1 MFSWGDAEGWSWDHD
16 CRIEVDLHEKGQGFD
31 LFVNKKLKRFIISS
45 PPLTPLEDTW
55 FSCEAN
61 RLTTGYL
68 SEEKVS
74 EIRDRSSILEVVS
87 DYVTLKKS
95 GKNYKGLC
103 PFHSEKTPSF
113 MVNEEKQI
121 FHCFGCGEG
130 GDVFTFLMKAGH
142 FSFPQAMEE
151 LAKRYGI
158 KLPARELSATQK
170 REMTERESLFRINQ
184 ITWEYFHDLL
194 TQQREG
200 GEGRK
205 YLSQRGISQEVIEE
219 HGLGYSTDHWDG
231 LVRHLQEKKISLEL
245 AWKLGLIFPK
255 KKEGWYDAFRG
266 RILFPIFDL
275 HQRIVG
281 FGGRLLK
288 EGEPK
293 YLNSPESSIYHKG
306 EVLYGLQVAKRY
318 ATEKDCVII
327 VEGYFDLLTLHQ
339 YGLKHSVA
347 TLGTALTT
355 QHIRT
360 LKRYTKTL
368 ITLFDADQAG
378 VKATLR
384 SLPLLLEEDVVG
396 KTIVLPKGED
406 PDGFLRKGNLDDFV
420 KRIEHPLPLV
430 DFFFERLMETYDV
443 KSVDGRVR
451 IAKEGLALLNKIPD
465 KIRRGFY
472 TKALAERL
480 DVEESFLH
488 EMFQSSRRVES
499 TTSKEPF
506 KADEVSKKPSMER
519 ALPKSEEIVVRLM
532 VHHPEVIPTISEKG
546 IIKEFESLPLQKVAG
561 VLEDLYIKEG
571 RIDLPKAL
579 SLFEEDLKKWLYGFA
594 FQDNGLEENREKI
607 LKDCIQ
613 KIREQRIKKE
623 KGELQKRIKEV
634 DKQQED
640 KDLNPLLKQKLEL
653 ARKRDKGL
661 QKESVRKG

>member
-1 MFSWGDAEGWSWDHD
+1 MAT
-16 CRIEVDLHEKGQGFD
+16 GF
-31 LFVNKKLKRFIISS
+31 
-45 PPLTPLEDTW
+45 
-55 FSCEAN
+55 
-61 RLTTGYL
+61 L

-87 DYVTLKKS
+87 DYVTLKKT

-113 MVNEEKQI
+113 MVNEHQQI
-121 FHCFGCGEG
+121 LHCFGCGEG

-142 FSFPQAMEE
+142 FSFPQAVEE

-158 KLPARELSATQK
+158 TLPARELSSAQK
-170 REMTERESLFRINQ
+170 KEMAKKESLFQVNQ
-184 ITWEYFHDLL
+184 IASEYFHDLL
-194 TQQREG
+194 TRRREG

-205 YLSQRGISQEVIEE
+205 YLSQRGISQEIIEE
-219 HGLGYSTDHWDG
+219 HGLGYATDRWDG
-231 LVRHLQEKKISLEL
+231 LVGHLQEKKVSLEL
-245 AWKLGLIFPK
+245 AWELGLIFPK
-255 KKEGWYDAFRG
+255 KKEVRHDSISGWYDAFRG

-306 EVLYGLQVAKRY
+306 EVLYGLQVARRY
-318 ATEKDCVII
+318 AAEKDCVIL

-360 LKRYTKTL
+360 LKRYTKNL
-368 ITLFDADQAG
+368 ITLFDADRAG
-378 VKATLR
+378 VQATLR
-384 SLPLLLEEDVVG
+384 SLPLLLEEEAMG

-406 PDGFLRKGNLDDFV
+406 PDTFLRKGNLEDFV
-420 KRIEHPLPLV
+420 KRVDHAMPLI
-430 DFFFERLMETYDV
+430 DFFFERLMETYDA

-465 KIRRGFY
+465 KIQRGFY

-480 DVEESFLH
+480 DVKESFFYEALRS
-488 EMFQSSRRVES
+488 FRRVES

-506 KADEVSKKPSMER
+506 KAGEDLKKPSTER
-519 ALPKSEEIVVRLM
+519 AFPKSEEIVVRLM
-532 VHHPEVIPTISEKG
+532 VHHPEVIPTISEEG
-546 IIKEFESLPLQKVAG
+546 IIREFQSLPLQKMAG
-561 VLEDLYIKEG
+561 VLEDLYFKEG
-571 RIDLPKAL
+571 RVELPKAL
-579 SLFEEDLKKWLYGFA
+579 SFFEGDLKNWLYNFA
-594 FQDNGLEENREKI
+594 FQENGLEKNREKI
-607 LKDCIQ
+607 LKDCVQ
-613 KIREQRIKKE
+613 KIREEKIKKQ
-623 KGELQKRIKEV
+623 KGDLQRKIKEV
-634 DKQQED
+634 DQQQED
-640 KDLNPLLKQKLEL
+640 DLPLLLKQKLEL
-653 ARKRDKGL
+653 ARKREKGL
-661 QKESVRKG
+661 QKENIRKG